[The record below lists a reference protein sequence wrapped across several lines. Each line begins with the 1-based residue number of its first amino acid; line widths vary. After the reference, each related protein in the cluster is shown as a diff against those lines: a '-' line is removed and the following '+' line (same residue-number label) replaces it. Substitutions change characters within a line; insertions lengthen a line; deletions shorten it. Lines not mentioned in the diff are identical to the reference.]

1 MQTPDQSA
9 PPRPA
14 DDARADVAAPA
25 DADQPDAALPAFTL
39 LAADGEADAPVC
51 GVDGVCA

>member
-1 MQTPDQSA
+1 MQTPDQPT